1 MTALLLDYLPTF
13 TGHSFTLSPVAA
25 TGIVGLSAA
34 ALSTLLGGRRA
45 ILLAQATASS
55 LFLVHFLLLGA
66 QTGMLMC
73 GLGLI
78 QMTVRLRRQPCR
90 VLNLLYAL
98 TIPAAL
104 AMAVLSWQG
113 PASALSAT
121 GFLLATLG
129 RWQSAVGRMR
139 LCFILATLVGSGTQ
153 SADRVGLRAGVRRH
167 GPYRPLRQPLAGWDG
182 PPPACRCRVAPAGR
196 WEHSALR
203 PGCGSVGDAW
213 EDLPP
218 WKRTRSSILSTS

>member
-1 MTALLLDYLPTF
+1 MTALLLDYLPIF

-25 TGIVGLSAA
+25 TGIAGLSAA

-45 ILLAQATASS
+45 ILLAQATASF

-90 VLNLLYAL
+90 LLGLLYAL

-139 LCFILATLVGSGTQ
+139 LCFILATLVGSGHNLLTG
-153 SADRVGLRAGVRRH
+153 SVFGLVSDAMGLTGHCVSLWRAGTVRRRPVAVGL
-167 GPYRPLRQPLAGWDG
+167 
-182 PPPACRCRVAPAGR
+182 
-196 WEHSALR
+196 
-203 PGCGSVGDAW
+203 
-213 EDLPP
+213 LPP
-218 WKRTRSSILSTS
+218 EGGNIQPCGRVVAA